1 VLIKLTR
8 DTAVNPVHVV
18 SAHIEYRERDTCLVI
33 ETVVGST
40 IRVAHNPHDR
50 VDVYKIHQTLLDAKV
65 S

>member
-1 VLIKLTR
+1 MLIKLTS
-8 DTAVNPVHVV
+8 DTAVNPDHVV
-18 SAHIEYRERDTCLVI
+18 SAHIEHRERDTRLVI

-40 IRVAHNPHDR
+40 ICVTHHLHGG